1 MAEHESE
8 EEESEEDYSE
18 SLLDDASPTNSSV
31 QLNAVTAMLASDQQQ
46 QPNPVVPYP
55 SDVQLHSSTT
65 VAHNCHIKY
74 KLLTSNTNCSHQIQI
89 AHIKHQILTSK
100 TNCSHQKQIA
110 HIKYKLLTSNTKS

>member
-1 MAEHESE
+1 MFFVLFWFMPLIQKEINVFFFLIYCVIRLSFNVAEHESE

-55 SDVQLHSSTT
+55 SDVQ
-65 VAHNCHIKY
+65 V
-74 KLLTSNTNCSHQIQI
+74 QG
-89 AHIKHQILTSK
+89 SK
-100 TNCSHQKQIA
+100 
-110 HIKYKLLTSNTKS
+110 